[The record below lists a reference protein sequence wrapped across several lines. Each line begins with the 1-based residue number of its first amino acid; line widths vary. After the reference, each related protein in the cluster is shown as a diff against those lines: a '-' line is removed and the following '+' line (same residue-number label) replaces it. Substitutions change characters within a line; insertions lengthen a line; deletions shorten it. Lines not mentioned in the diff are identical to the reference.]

1 MRRKARIIPVLP
13 TTSTSLGGSLS
24 GTSVGV
30 NREIV
35 SGPNG
40 VVHLE
45 SEGFQFHALV
55 HQLCWI

>member
-1 MRRKARIIPVLP
+1 MRRKARIIPALP

-24 GTSVGV
+24 GTNVGV

-45 SEGFQFHALV
+45 SESFQFQLV